1 MDSPKPPEDSDPGG
15 SSTDDSRS
23 RPVHPPQSPEQLFRT
38 AVSLESGLGVLAL
51 LLGWAIGPDARDGI
65 PEADASNLREI
76 SLGIGYGLLAAVP
89 LYAVINLMRKI
100 PWQPIRELE
109 KLGDEGMFAA
119 LMSLTVPEMITVS
132 LCAGVGEE
140 LLFRGWLLPAIASWM
155 PSTMDVPIAMGVA
168 LAGSSVLFG
177 LVHPIT
183 KLYIVVAALIG
194 VYFGALFLWSGN
206 LLVPIVAHAAYDAVL
221 MVVSKYQD
229 GKESEAEEAEAKG

>member
-1 MDSPKPPEDSDPGG
+1 MTSSNSPDDSDPGDA
-15 SSTDDSRS
+15 STDDSRS
-23 RPVHPPQSPEQLFRT
+23 AGDHPPQSPEQLFRT
-38 AVSLESGLGVLAL
+38 AVSLESGRGVLAL
-51 LLGWAIGPDARDGI
+51 LLGWAVGPDARDGI
-65 PEADASNLREI
+65 PEADAANVREI
-76 SLGIGYGLLAAVP
+76 ALGIGYGLLAAVP
-89 LYAVINLMRKI
+89 LYAAITAMRKI
-100 PWQPIRELE
+100 PWQPIRDLE

-119 LMSLTVPEMITVS
+119 LMSLTVPEMLTVS

-155 PSTMDVPIAMGVA
+155 PERIEPQVAMGLA

-194 VYFGALFLWSGN
+194 VYFGALYLWSGN

-221 MVVSKYQD
+221 MVVSKFQD
-229 GKESEAEEAEAKG
+229 ANEWASEEAETGD